1 MHSFSNPGLANPR
14 TPSGLASA
22 VTTAAAAGAA
32 ACTLCVSPRHSAR
45 HMLGV
50 VRAMRASRVSARR
63 VCEKHLNECELGPQD
78 TNERERWRKCRGRRV
93 THTHR
98 HTHTLSQQKS
108 VPVCV
113 SRSRVRE
120 SAEPRVSARRVRV
133 RSLRVRLSKENLTSE
148 LFLKETQSVRGVVP
162 CGMCDVLRAARDV
175 SARRVRGEAFNIRGR
190 RGRGGRR
197 RPGGGSLRSTLV
209 KKPSPV

>member
-1 MHSFSNPGLANPR
+1 MRSFSNPGLTDSQTR
-14 TPSGLASA
+14 SGLASA
-22 VTTAAAAGAA
+22 VTIAAAAMAA

-120 SAEPRVSARRVRV
+120 SSEPRVSARRVRV
-133 RSLRVRLSKENLTSE
+133 DGAGFSLSFGFFFPQYAVLLRIMHVFLLYYGTSNTLHNTPKIRKEYVRNTCTCILHSDT
-148 LFLKETQSVRGVVP
+148 
-162 CGMCDVLRAARDV
+162 
-175 SARRVRGEAFNIRGR
+175 
-190 RGRGGRR
+190 
-197 RPGGGSLRSTLV
+197 
-209 KKPSPV
+209 

>member
-1 MHSFSNPGLANPR
+1 MRSFPNPGLADPR
-14 TPSGLASA
+14 TRSGLASA

-32 ACTLCVSPRHSAR
+32 ACTLCVSPR
-45 HMLGV
+45 LGSSYAGG
-50 VRAMRASRVSARR
+50 RSRDACEPRVSARR

-93 THTHR
+93 THTTT

-120 SAEPRVSARRVRV
+120 SSEPRVSARRVRV

-162 CGMCDVLRAARDV
+162 CGMCDVCEP
-175 SARRVRGEAFNIRGR
+175 RV
-190 RGRGGRR
+190 
-197 RPGGGSLRSTLV
+197 T
-209 KKPSPV
+209 